1 MSDFLLLKKRSNL
14 IPLIYTKKGMIF
26 YFFNFWTEICQF
38 VQCAGASKP
47 TLMYVVP
54 TSSTYQKWEHGKNG
68 SWGSSSWEVK
78 VKATSAVASQF
89 SLSLNS
95 TTLYL
100 VNIFSGRELE
110 FSPSFLFITDL
121 SEYWNSALF
130 PTIVVIS
137 LLIVADIFV
146 SVFYMGESAR
156 QRRRLYSLRNYY
168 RRRNFGAPKTRHG
181 HHHHHAIGRMGY
193 SEEAAENPDE
203 YQRSE

>member
-1 MSDFLLLKKRSNL
+1 MGKTEVEGRLHERSKLKQLLLLLLLNFHFHWTLLDSVL
-14 IPLIYTKKGMIF
+14 SQ
-26 YFFNFWTEICQF
+26 YFQ
-38 VQCAGASKP
+38 
-47 TLMYVVP
+47 
-54 TSSTYQKWEHGKNG
+54 
-68 SWGSSSWEVK
+68 
-78 VKATSAVASQF
+78 VAS
-89 SLSLNS
+89 
-95 TTLYL
+95 
-100 VNIFSGRELE
+100 E

-181 HHHHHAIGRMGY
+181 HHHHHATGRMGY

>member
-1 MSDFLLLKKRSNL
+1 M
-14 IPLIYTKKGMIF
+14 
-26 YFFNFWTEICQF
+26 FFIDVSLMNNF
-38 VQCAGASKP
+38 V
-47 TLMYVVP
+47 
-54 TSSTYQKWEHGKNG
+54 
-68 SWGSSSWEVK
+68 
-78 VKATSAVASQF
+78 
-89 SLSLNS
+89 
-95 TTLYL
+95 
-100 VNIFSGRELE
+100 
-110 FSPSFLFITDL
+110 TDL

-130 PTIVVIS
+130 PTVVVIS

-193 SEEAAENPDE
+193 SEEAENTDE